1 MPPTVFFM
9 ITVGLPVICGTL
21 IILAFIFLAAMR
33 SRKHNNV
40 SEDDTRLMQQ
50 MHQTL
55 LRMEK
60 RIDAL
65 ETIYFEMDRSRKS
78 KGGNL

>member
-1 MPPTVFFM
+1 MPATTFFI

-21 IILAFIFLAAMR
+21 IILAFLFLNATR
-33 SRKHNNV
+33 SRKNESV
-40 SEDDTRLMQQ
+40 SEDDARILQE
-50 MHQTL
+50 MHQSL

-65 ETIYFEMDRSRKS
+65 ETIYFDIDRSRS
-78 KGGNL
+78 TKGDRS

>member
-1 MPPTVFFM
+1 MPATTFFI

-21 IILAFIFLAAMR
+21 IILAFIFLNASR
-33 SRKHNNV
+33 SRKSNTNT
-40 SEDDTRLMQQ
+40 EDETRILQE
-50 MHQTL
+50 MHQSL

-65 ETIYFEMDRSRKS
+65 ETIYFDADSNRKGE
-78 KGGNL
+78 KL